1 MEDWKGVSQDLT
13 EFEGFWKRKK
23 EKKKKG
29 KKKKKLY
36 KSWFGEFNLERL
48 KEVKDFGVMP
58 EANQTKKGPTAIR
71 ETAIENVEQ
80 MVRWFKENKKED
92 ISGMRKLQEN

>member
-1 MEDWKGVSQDLT
+1 
-13 EFEGFWKRKK
+13 
-23 EKKKKG
+23 
-29 KKKKKLY
+29 
-36 KSWFGEFNLERL
+36 
-48 KEVKDFGVMP
+48 MP

-92 ISGMRKLQEN
+92 ISGVRKLQEN